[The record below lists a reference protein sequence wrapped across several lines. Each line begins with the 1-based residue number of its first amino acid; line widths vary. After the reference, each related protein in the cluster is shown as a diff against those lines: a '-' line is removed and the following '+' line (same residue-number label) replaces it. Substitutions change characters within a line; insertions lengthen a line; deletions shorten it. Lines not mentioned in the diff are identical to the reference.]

1 VSIVFFVPWYSENKI
16 KSVLSSSYADVHFLE
31 RKNSWRLSGVPINL
45 VPKLNRD
52 LIKQFDFVLTRFKMA
67 TPIFAR
73 HYNFMVHQ
81 EKFLRECT
89 LATLALSQSFFEHKI
104 DTLYLG
110 YKASHHID
118 SLMVEIAAELSSL
131 SIFFETNI
139 DKGRAFCIE
148 VFPDGSRDI
157 VNFRESGR
165 VVSPPL
171 DISHGWHPTP
181 LTKGGFPE
189 EHFLR
194 AVIKHSLAQFK
205 SIKHS
210 LAQFKSGLRNVCLFF
225 KNPKFSIRPTEY
237 KRINFYERVKLL
249 YIQKQSLVTLD
260 KFISEDKPVV
270 DVLMGGPKQSDPR
283 ALVIFAGFQPE
294 VNSYPLGG
302 SKSNFID
309 LVIHLRE
316 LGFHLPIIF
325 REHPATRNYLRQGG
339 KHSFAG
345 VERSSRFYEI
355 LNELGCLFA
364 DDSQEM
370 NNSNIVVLTLTGSI
384 AIQRSLVGL
393 NTIVVGNV
401 WFLELPG
408 IHKLSKQNLAK
419 LTRYNSVPEV
429 DIDQVKIYLNGLWN
443 SSSYEYPNET
453 WDPNDFGNYF
463 QKEFPKLIDE
473 ILRRRFSQ
481 D

>member
-16 KSVLSSSYADVHFLE
+16 KSVLLSSYADVHFLE

-89 LATLALSQSFFEHKI
+89 LATLALSQSFIEHKI

-118 SLMVEIAAELSSL
+118 SLMVEIAAKLSGL

-157 VNFRESGR
+157 VNFREPGR

-181 LTKGGFPE
+181 LTKGEFPVE
-189 EHFLR
+189 YFLI
-194 AVIKHSLAQFK
+194 AIIKHSLAQFK
-205 SIKHS
+205 AIKHY
-210 LAQFKSGLRNVCLFF
+210 LARFKSGLRNLGLFL
-225 KNPKFSIRPTEY
+225 KNPKFSIRPTEF
-237 KRINFYERVKLL
+237 KRINFYERIKLL

-260 KFISEDKPVV
+260 KIICEDKPEV
-270 DVLMGGPKQSDPR
+270 DFLIGDPKHSDLL

-302 SKSNFID
+302 PKSNLID

-316 LGFHLPIIF
+316 MGFHLPIIF

-355 LNELGCLFA
+355 LDELGCLFA
-364 DDSQEM
+364 DDSQNM
-370 NNSNIVVLTLTGSI
+370 NNSNILVLTLTGSI

-393 NTIVVGNV
+393 NTIVAGDV
-401 WFLELPG
+401 WFHDLPG

-419 LTRYNSVPEV
+419 LTRRNSVPAV

-443 SSSYEYPNET
+443 SSSYEFPNET
-453 WDPNDFGNYF
+453 WGPNDFGNSF
-463 QKEFPKLIDE
+463 KNEFPKLIDE
-473 ILRRRFSQ
+473 ILRRRYFK